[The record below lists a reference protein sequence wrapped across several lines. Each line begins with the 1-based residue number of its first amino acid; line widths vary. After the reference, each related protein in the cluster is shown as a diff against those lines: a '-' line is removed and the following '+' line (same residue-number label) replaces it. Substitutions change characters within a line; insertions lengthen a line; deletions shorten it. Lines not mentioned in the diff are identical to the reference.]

1 MWKKK
6 KNEETEARWKEIYR
20 KKEEY
25 DERFRGWV
33 WNGEIVVLG
42 EIRNNSVRGAKSH
55 G

>member
-20 KKEEY
+20 KKEED
-25 DERFRGWV
+25 DERFSGRV

-42 EIRNNSVRGAKSH
+42 EIRNSSVRGVEPH
-55 G
+55 R